1 MLHCKFWRRDI
12 LMRDDTKLIHS
23 GYVTNPA
30 THAVATPP
38 VYHMVAYEFDSARCG
53 GDLFNLVVPENSYTR
68 MMNPTN
74 NVLADLEQA
83 LAVV

>member
-12 LMRDDTKLIHS
+12 LMRGATKLIRS

-30 THAVATPP
+30 THAVETPI
-38 VYHMVAYEFDSARCG
+38 YHTVAYELDSARHG
-53 GDLFNLVVPENSYTR
+53 GDLFNLVVPGNIPTR

-74 NVLADLEQA
+74 DVLDDLEQA
-83 LAVV
+83 FAVA